1 MTRED
6 VTVTLNFKTFDELS
20 TAELFE
26 IVRSRFAIF
35 VLEQNMHCPEF
46 DDTDYT
52 ALHGFLEENGTV
64 MAYLRLFETEA
75 GVVKIGRVLS
85 LVHGKGLGRTIMQAA
100 IEKAKAHFACR
111 KIVVHAQK
119 RAEGFYEKLGF
130 ETLTEPYMEDGVL
143 HVTMELQTP

>member
-1 MTRED
+1 MTP
-6 VTVTLNFKTFDELS
+6 TFKFFEELS

-26 IVRSRFAIF
+26 IVRSRFEIF
-35 VLEQNMHCPEF
+35 VLEQNMHCREF

-52 ALHGFLEENGTV
+52 ALHGFLEKDGTV

-85 LVHGKGLGRTIMQAA
+85 LVHGVGLGRQLMLAA
-100 IEKAKAHFACR
+100 IEKAKERFECR
-111 KIVVHAQK
+111 KIIVHAQK
-119 RAEGFYEKLGF
+119 RAEGFYQKLGF
-130 ETLTEPYMEDGVL
+130 KTVSESYMEDGVL

>member
-1 MTRED
+1 MTA
-6 VTVTLNFKTFDELS
+6 TFKFFDELS
-20 TAELFE
+20 TTELFE
-26 IVRSRFAIF
+26 IVRSRFEIF
-35 VLEQNMHCPEF
+35 VLEQNMHCREF

-52 ALHGFLEENGTV
+52 ALHGFLAENGTV

-85 LVHGKGLGRTIMQAA
+85 LVHKKGLGRQMMRAA
-100 IEKAKAHFACR
+100 IEKAKEHFACK

-119 RAEGFYEKLGF
+119 RAEGFYQKLGF
-130 ETLTEPYMEDGVL
+130 QTLTEPYMEDGVL